1 MVLIFISGFWWVQS
15 IFLFSGILYQLVSE
29 RNKGLII
36 SMGKWVQSIFL
47 FCGIYMETWLARR
60 GLYKRKQVH
69 FSCPVIGPTF
79 RPGARYGSW
88 VEGLGG
94 WLGYEKGKIIC

>member
-1 MVLIFISGFWWVQS
+1 
-15 IFLFSGILYQLVSE
+15 
-29 RNKGLII
+29 
-36 SMGKWVQSIFL
+36 
-47 FCGIYMETWLARR
+47 METWLARR

-69 FSCPVIGPTF
+69 FSCPVIGPAF

-94 WLGYEKGKIIC
+94 WLGYEKRENYLLILGKMADFTQSNIFQGV